1 MMKNTKFSE
10 MTTEELIKNQKT
22 LKTVNTIFA
31 VVLLML
37 FALNVYIVLRKGFS
51 AMNVV
56 PIALLPILFLNLNN
70 LKEIK
75 KELDSR
81 R

>member
-56 PIALLPILFLNLNN
+56 PVALLPILFLNLSN

>member
-1 MMKNTKFSE
+1 MKNNKFSE

-22 LKTVNTIFA
+22 LKLVNTIFA
-31 VVLLML
+31 VVLFML
-37 FALNVYIVLRKGFS
+37 FALNIFIVFMKGFS

-56 PIALLPILFLNLNN
+56 PIALLPILFLNINN

-75 KELDSR
+75 RELESR
-81 R
+81 E

>member
-22 LKTVNTIFA
+22 LKTVNSIFA

-56 PIALLPILFLNLNN
+56 PVALLPILFLNINN

-75 KELDSR
+75 RELESR
-81 R
+81 E

>member
-22 LKTVNTIFA
+22 LKTVNSIFA

-56 PIALLPILFLNLNN
+56 PVALLPILFLNLSN

>member
-1 MMKNTKFSE
+1 MKNTKFSE

>member
-1 MMKNTKFSE
+1 MKNTKFSE

-56 PIALLPILFLNLNN
+56 PVALLPILFLNLSN

>member
-1 MMKNTKFSE
+1 MKNTKFSE

-37 FALNVYIVLRKGFS
+37 FSLNVYIVLRKGFS

-56 PIALLPILFLNLNN
+56 PVALLPILFLNINN

-75 KELDSR
+75 RELESR
-81 R
+81 E

>member
-1 MMKNTKFSE
+1 MS
-10 MTTEELIKNQKT
+10 TEELIKNQKT

-31 VVLLML
+31 VVLFML
-37 FALNVYIVLRKGFS
+37 FALNIFIVFNKGFS

-56 PIALLPILFLNLNN
+56 PIALLPILFLNISN

-75 KELDSR
+75 KELESR
-81 R
+81 K

>member
-1 MMKNTKFSE
+1 MKNTKFSE

-22 LKTVNTIFA
+22 LKTVNTVFA

-56 PIALLPILFLNLNN
+56 PVALLPILFLNLSN

>member
-1 MMKNTKFSE
+1 MKNTKFNE
-10 MTTEELIKNQKT
+10 MSTEELIKNQKT

-31 VVLLML
+31 IALCIL
-37 FALNVYIVLRKGFS
+37 FALNIFIIYNKGFS
-51 AMNVV
+51 AMSVV

-75 KELDSR
+75 KELETR
-81 R
+81 K

>member
-1 MMKNTKFSE
+1 MKNNKFSE
-10 MTTEELIKNQKT
+10 MSTEELIKNHKT

-31 VVLLML
+31 VVLIML
-37 FALNVYIVLRKGFS
+37 FALNIFIVCMKGFS

-56 PIALLPILFLNLNN
+56 PIALLPILFLNANN

-75 KELDSR
+75 KELESR
-81 R
+81 K

>member
-1 MMKNTKFSE
+1 MKNTKFSE
-10 MTTEELIKNQKT
+10 MTTEELIKKQKT
-22 LKTVNTIFA
+22 LKTVNSIFA

-56 PIALLPILFLNLNN
+56 PVALLPILFLNINN

-75 KELDSR
+75 RELESR
-81 R
+81 E

>member
-1 MMKNTKFSE
+1 MS
-10 MTTEELIKNQKT
+10 TEELIKNQKA
-22 LKTVNTIFA
+22 LKTVNTIFG

-37 FALNVYIVLRKGFS
+37 FALNIFIIFMKGFS

-81 R
+81 K